1 MTDAETTALVERARL
16 SVTLTLFATSRMV
29 EAQATGDARVIAAA
43 DAVKQIAGTIDQI
56 SDDTV
61 LRLAT
66 VNTISQGLL
75 ARLITARLAEV
86 GFALPCCVNAA
97 EFFQPLVEQVDVIIM
112 HRARQRLN

>member
-1 MTDAETTALVERARL
+1 VTDAETTALVERARL
-16 SVTLTLFATSRMV
+16 SVTLTLFAASRMV

-43 DAVKQIAGTIDQI
+43 DAVKQIAGTMHQI

-66 VNTISQGLL
+66 VNAISQGLL

-86 GFALPCCVNAA
+86 GFALPCCANAA
-97 EFFQPLVEQVDVIIM
+97 EFFQPLVEQVDVIM